1 MKNPLDS
8 IIGTIVSGLVLTL
21 ILFVVARNFLITVG

>member
-8 IIGTIVSGLVLTL
+8 IIGTLISGAVLTV
-21 ILFVVARNFLITVG
+21 ILYVIVKNFLIGG

>member
-8 IIGTIVSGLVLTL
+8 IIGTIVSGLVLTV
-21 ILFVVARNFLITVG
+21 ILALVAGALV